1 MKTKLLPI
9 LICTF
14 CLAIHAFGQDQGFF
28 LNEWEPATITSPAYT
43 DAVQTTD
50 PVTVSIKVLF
60 NDTVTKVSKYL
71 FGDNANLWTDCMSDN
86 PELMKHMA
94 DRRMGVLRGP
104 AGSVSDMFFWNR
116 SFETPPTDVPAKIYN
131 AGQLVD
137 FGPWYGI
144 RPYSWES
151 WTMAVDSFYRI
162 LDQTSVT
169 GMLTVNYGYARYGT
183 GPTPVATAAHMAAD
197 WVRYDNGRTKFWE
210 IGNEVFGSW
219 EAGYQIDP
227 ALNQDGQ
234 PAFITPTLYA
244 QHCLVFI
251 DSMRA
256 AAAET
261 GADIRIGL
269 VMCEAYNSQFP
280 TWNKDVAAV
289 AGNAA
294 DFYVVHSYYTPYA
307 QNSTL
312 ETILNSYSK
321 TGDYKAYV
329 YNEVD
334 KAGMPHLPVA
344 LTEYNIF
351 AIGSKQPVSHAN
363 GMHAVLVTGEAMKTG
378 IGAALRW
385 DLANRWDTGN
395 DMGMYAYDD
404 EPGVLKFAPR
414 PAFYHLYFM
423 RKFTGDVL
431 LNSTIRGD
439 TNVVAYPMAFSSGQ
453 ASIEVVNRGRDTEVI
468 RINIRDFKFGS
479 RYYTYT
485 LTGENNTDFSRKVWV
500 NGTGTS
506 LVAGGPLNY
515 ADIPAVSSPIGDE
528 IRIKLPPISSTFLLV
543 EPGDKE
549 LVINEEIFGIHDHA
563 SANDVIIFPNPAT
576 NKISISNIPENT
588 TLLTISDCSGR
599 EVFNRTIQANTAST
613 FETEV
618 RLSPGMYF
626 VTLKGTNSTGTIK
639 LIIK

>member
-1 MKTKLLPI
+1 MRPKLLTLII
-9 LICTF
+9 LT
-14 CLAIHAFGQDQGFF
+14 CLKLSTFGQQQGFF
-28 LNEWEPATITSPAYT
+28 LNDWQPETISTPSFSDQEQTTEPAT
-43 DAVQTTD
+43 
-50 PVTVSIKVLF
+50 VSVKVLWG
-60 NDTVTKVSKYL
+60 DTITKISPYL
-71 FGDNANLWTDCMSDN
+71 FGDNANLWTGCMSDN
-86 PELMKHMA
+86 PELLQHMSN
-94 DRRMGVLRGP
+94 RRMGVLRGP
-104 AGSVSDMFFWNR
+104 AGSVSDAFFWNR
-116 SFETPPTDVPAKIYN
+116 SVNTPPADVPAKIYN
-131 AGQLVD
+131 SGQLVN

-144 RPYSWES
+144 RPNSGDN

-183 GPTPVATAAHMAAD
+183 GPAPVATAAHMAAD

-234 PAFITPTLYA
+234 PAFITPALYA

-251 DSMRA
+251 DSMRVA
-256 AAAET
+256 AAQA
-261 GADIRIGL
+261 GVDIKIGV
-269 VMCEAYNSQFP
+269 VMLDAYSSAQS

-289 AGNAA
+289 AGDVA
-294 DFYVVHSYYTPYA
+294 DFYVVHSYFTPWN

-312 ETILNSYSK
+312 ETILNSYRRVEEIK
-321 TGDYKAYV
+321 NYV
-329 YNEVD
+329 YAEVD
-334 KAGMPHLPVA
+334 KAGKPHLPLA

-363 GMHAVLVTGEAMKTG
+363 GIHAVMVIGETLKKG
-378 IGAALRW
+378 FGAALRW
-385 DLANRWDTGN
+385 DLANGWDNGN
-395 DMGMYAYDD
+395 DHGMFSYGN
-404 EPGVLKFAPR
+404 EPGVLKYAPR
-414 PAFYHLYFM
+414 PAFYNLYFM

-439 TNVVAYPMAFSSGQ
+439 TNVIVYPMAFSSGQ
-453 ASIEVVNRGRDTEVI
+453 ASFAIVNRGRNDEVI
-468 RINIRDFKFGS
+468 RINIKDFKFGS

-485 LTGENNTDFSRKVWV
+485 LTGEKNVDFSRKVWV

-515 ADIPAVSSPIGDE
+515 AEIPAISSGIGNE
-528 IRIKLPPISSTFLLV
+528 IKIKLPPVSSTFVLV

-549 LVINEEIFGIHDHA
+549 LVINEDIYGIGDH
-563 SANDVIIFPNPAT
+563 SSSSDVIIYPNPAT
-576 NKISISNIPENT
+576 DKISIDNIPEGTSVIQIADCAGKVLIEHTIEKFNT
-588 TLLTISDCSGR
+588 SGFEMKINLL
-599 EVFNRTIQANTAST
+599 
-613 FETEV
+613 
-618 RLSPGMYF
+618 PGIYLVSF
-626 VTLKGTNSTGTIK
+626 TGTEPRITKK